1 MLRADGVLHLA
12 ETLETRL
19 EDKLGDSSASLEQQ
33 LVRPFAYV
41 CLLERLCRHQI

>member
-33 LVRPFAYV
+33 LVSVVPYMCLYV
-41 CLLERLCRHQI
+41 LSAAIS